1 MHTALSSAA
10 GVSLIVIGGLA
21 TWGAFHVWHAKLK
34 ATQKGWWKELLTVLI
49 VVAGLCLGGGFSLVA
64 GLDFLYIK
72 VGIVPVWL
80 IAATV
85 FGIWF
90 VIDLVLR
97 HGWTR
102 TPIIGL
108 VAAAMIAVPIAPPAF
123 AAATSHGPQHA
134 QVASVTRHGRG

>member
-1 MHTALSSAA
+1 MHTALNSAA

-21 TWGAFHVWHAKLK
+21 TWGAFHVWHAKMK
-34 ATQKGWWKELLTVLI
+34 DAQKGWWKELLTFLI
-49 VVAGLCLGGGFSLVA
+49 IAAGLCLGGGFSLVA
-64 GLDFLYIK
+64 GLDFLYTK
-72 VGIVPVWL
+72 VGWVPVWL
-80 IAATV
+80 IIATV

-90 VIDLVLR
+90 IVDLVLR

-108 VAAAMIAVPIAPPAF
+108 VTAAMIAVPIAPPAF
-123 AAATSHGPQHA
+123 AAATSNGTQHA